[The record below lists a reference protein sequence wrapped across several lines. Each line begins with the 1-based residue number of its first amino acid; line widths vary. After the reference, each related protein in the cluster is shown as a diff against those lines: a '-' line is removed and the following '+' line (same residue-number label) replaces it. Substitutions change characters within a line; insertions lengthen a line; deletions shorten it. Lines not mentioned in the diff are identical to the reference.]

1 MCVKL
6 DLYIDSVWMC
16 NLRNHLPLF
25 EDATK
30 TRELRDV
37 TEDANVWFFHGF

>member
-1 MCVKL
+1 MCANL
-6 DLYIDSVWMC
+6 DLYIDSVFMGLW
-16 NLRNHLPLF
+16 NLSNHLPLF

-37 TEDANVWFFHGF
+37 TKDANV